1 MPPKTAVRNFEDE
14 AIGRIARLLGGRATF
29 KHDLADSLAV
39 HEIIVAGF
47 PGTALTRLVDEVELL
62 QRPAYLERAVGIS
75 RRTLQRRKGETVT
88 RTLSTEQSGRA
99 WKFAEV
105 LAKATE
111 IFGSQEEAERW
122 LDRPALAL
130 GGNRPINLLST
141 PAGIELVESHLERI
155 EFGVYE

>member
-1 MPPKTAVRNFEDE
+1 MGSSALQDATRNIIEWSKTN
-14 AIGRIARLLGGRATF
+14 G
-29 KHDLADSLAV
+29 KPSS
-39 HEIIVAGF
+39 
-47 PGTALTRLVDEVELL
+47 
-62 QRPAYLERAVGIS
+62 RP
-75 RRTLQRRKGETVT
+75 
-88 RTLSTEQSGRA
+88 
-99 WKFAEV
+99 
-105 LAKATE
+105 KATE